1 MNHLSDKQCGDVMVI
16 FTTSWRYFCCASLL
30 AFICQFILFIYSL
43 IDNLTFFI
51 STLLFIVSHYFI
63 FRLWFDSHLF
73 KILYQRQE
81 PYHFDLA
88 LHYLFPKKQPVATM
102 EQRWAGTKRLFNYT
116 LLLTILLWL
125 WVLISLLTGN

>member
-73 KILYQRQE
+73 
-81 PYHFDLA
+81 
-88 LHYLFPKKQPVATM
+88 
-102 EQRWAGTKRLFNYT
+102 
-116 LLLTILLWL
+116 
-125 WVLISLLTGN
+125 